1 MSKGDFLS
9 RWSRRKREVAERE
22 AELSVPPQPALP
34 ASPERVPNEAAGTS
48 DGGVADHRAEGT
60 SEALTSEEIAQ
71 LPPLDEVGIDT
82 DLTQFLRRG
91 VPRVLRNA
99 ALRRMWSLDPSIR
112 DYVSEAREYA
122 YDWNVPGGVP
132 GYGPLLPSDD
142 AQGMLKRI
150 IGGVTKPDAANEEAV
165 ATSGD
170 ASSGT
175 FGMAATMPETEVA
188 GGAAAAVTG
197 PEMAD
202 GATAISASSETTPL
216 IPAGSGDLRHKDEN
230 LSPVRRHGGAIPI

>member
-1 MSKGDFLS
+1 MSGGDFLS

-22 AELSVPPQPALP
+22 AELPVGPRPTQPAEVIP
-34 ASPERVPNEAAGTS
+34 DDASRLESTESFEAGEAP
-48 DGGVADHRAEGT
+48 
-60 SEALTSEEIAQ
+60 ALTPEEIAR
-71 LPPLDEVGIDT
+71 LPALNELGIDT
-82 DLTQFLRRG
+82 DLTQFLRKG

-142 AQGMLKRI
+142 VQAMLKRI
-150 IGGVTKPDAANEEAV
+150 IGGLPEPEDPAEAPRDMGIDEQAQASATAELQADIESEAAALP
-165 ATSGD
+165 
-170 ASSGT
+170 
-175 FGMAATMPETEVA
+175 AATRANDLEAEGTQEP
-188 GGAAAAVTG
+188 
-197 PEMAD
+197 
-202 GATAISASSETTPL
+202 ASL
-216 IPAGSGDLRHKDEN
+216 IPAGNGPPRNNAEV